1 MSEPPPPRECHV
13 KKWADFDGYGFNL
26 HAEKNKPGQF
36 IGKIDP
42 GSPAEKA
49 GLKEGDRIVEV
60 NGVNVNQENHK
71 QVVQRIKAIPDET
84 KLLVVDKK
92 CEEFHRQNEI
102 IVKHSLEYVLRL
114 SSEQEEEVI
123 DDDDD
128 EEVIDTRLQEVSI
141 EDEKEEDDVQDSIS
155 ESSPSP
161 PASVHNGSVKREDS
175 MMSNRSSVISTKV
188 LEPEVKIEPE
198 MNSPVPAVD
207 EHLEDKLE
215 EIHISDS
222 EETPIETESVTDTKP
237 NDEQVSLSSVDS
249 LVASSLEVSPLSERK
264 VEIPH
269 LVSEPKKETPN
280 SLSSGSPR
288 STPSPTMGKVD
299 GLDLNITAKE
309 MRERIGSRKKRD
321 PRKDNRMDFRKKHEI
336 IQTL

>member
-1 MSEPPPPRECHV
+1 M
-13 KKWADFDGYGFNL
+13 GYGFNL

-36 IGKIDP
+36 IGKIDS

-71 QVVQRIKAIPDET
+71 QVVQRIKAVPHET

-92 CEEFHRQNEI
+92 CEDFHKQNEI
-102 IVKHSLEYVLRL
+102 IVKSSLSYVLRL
-114 SSEQEEEVI
+114 SSEQEKEVI
-123 DDDDD
+123 NTNDDD

-141 EDEKEEDDVQDSIS
+141 EDDKEEEAQD
-155 ESSPSP
+155 
-161 PASVHNGSVKREDS
+161 
-175 MMSNRSSVISTKV
+175 
-188 LEPEVKIEPE
+188 
-198 MNSPVPAVD
+198 
-207 EHLEDKLE
+207 
-215 EIHISDS
+215 
-222 EETPIETESVTDTKP
+222 
-237 NDEQVSLSSVDS
+237 
-249 LVASSLEVSPLSERK
+249 
-264 VEIPH
+264 
-269 LVSEPKKETPN
+269 
-280 SLSSGSPR
+280 SGSPR
-288 STPSPTMGKVD
+288 STPSPTLGKVD

>member
-1 MSEPPPPRECHV
+1 MSEPPQPRSCQV
-13 KKWADFDGYGFNL
+13 KKWTDFDGYGFNL

-36 IGKIDP
+36 IGKIDA
-42 GSPAEKA
+42 GSPAEAA

-71 QVVQRIKAIPDET
+71 QVVQRIKAVPDET

-92 CEEFHRQNEI
+92 CEEFHKQNEI
-102 IVKHSLEYVLRL
+102 IVKSSLPYVLHL

-123 DDDDD
+123 DD
-128 EEVIDTRLQEVSI
+128 EEVIDTRLQEVTI
-141 EDEKEEDDVQDSIS
+141 ENHKEDDDDVQDSLS

-161 PASVHNGSVKREDS
+161 PASVHNGSVEREDS

-188 LEPEVKIEPE
+188 QEPEVNIEPE
-198 MNSPVPAVD
+198 MNSSVPAVD
-207 EHLEDKLE
+207 ENLEDKLE
-215 EIHISDS
+215 EVHISDT
-222 EETPIETESVTDTKP
+222 EEAAIETESIPDSKP
-237 NDEQVSLSSVDS
+237 NEEVVSISSEDS

-264 VEIPH
+264 VEIT
-269 LVSEPKKETPN
+269 ETKKETPN

-288 STPSPTMGKVD
+288 STPSPTLGKVD

>member
-1 MSEPPPPRECHV
+1 V
-13 KKWADFDGYGFNL
+13 KKWPHFDGYGFNL

-36 IGKIDP
+36 IGKIDA

-71 QVVQRIKAIPDET
+71 QVVQRIKAVPSET

-92 CEEFHRQNEI
+92 CEEYHKQNEI
-102 IVKHSLEYVLRL
+102 IVKSSLSYVIRL

-123 DDDDD
+123 DANDDD

-141 EDEKEEDDVQDSIS
+141 EDNKEEDVQDDVQDSVS

-161 PASVHNGSVKREDS
+161 PASVHNGSINREGS
-175 MMSNRSSVISTKV
+175 MMSNRSSVISAKV
-188 LEPEVKIEPE
+188 HEAEVKIEPE
-198 MNSPVPAVD
+198 MNSRVPVED
-207 EHLEDKLE
+207 DHLEDKLE

-222 EETPIETESVTDTKP
+222 EEMPIETEPLQVMKP
-237 NDEQVSLSSVDS
+237 NDEVSLSSADS
-249 LVASSLEVSPLSERK
+249 LVASSLEVSPVSERK

-269 LVSEPKKETPN
+269 LVPEPKKETPN

-288 STPSPTMGKVD
+288 STPSPTLGKVD

>member
-1 MSEPPPPRECHV
+1 MSEPPQPRECQV
-13 KKWADFDGYGFNL
+13 KKWPHFDGYGFNL

-42 GSPAEKA
+42 GSPAEAA

-71 QVVQRIKAIPDET
+71 QVVQRIKAVANET

-92 CEEFHRQNEI
+92 CEEFHKQNEI
-102 IVKHSLEYVLRL
+102 IVKSSLHYVLHL
-114 SSEQEEEVI
+114 SSEKEEEVI
-123 DDDDD
+123 DD

-141 EDEKEEDDVQDSIS
+141 EDDKEEDDVQDSIS
-155 ESSPSP
+155 ESSQSP
-161 PASVHNGSVKREDS
+161 PASVHNGSIKREDS

-188 LEPEVKIEPE
+188 QEPEVNIEPE

-207 EHLEDKLE
+207 ENLEDKLE

-222 EETPIETESVTDTKP
+222 EETPIETESSPVSKP
-237 NDEQVSLSSVDS
+237 NDEQVSISSEDS
-249 LVASSLEVSPLSERK
+249 LVASSLEASPLSERK
-264 VEIPH
+264 VEIPL
-269 LVSEPKKETPN
+269 LVPEPKKETPN

-288 STPSPTMGKVD
+288 STPSPTLGKVD

>member
-1 MSEPPPPRECHV
+1 MSEPPQPRECHV
-13 KKWADFDGYGFNL
+13 KKWPHFDGYGFNL

-36 IGKIDP
+36 IGKIDT

-71 QVVQRIKAIPDET
+71 QVVQRIKAVPHET

-92 CEEFHRQNEI
+92 CEDFHKQNEI
-102 IVKHSLEYVLRL
+102 IVKSSLSYVLRL

-123 DDDDD
+123 DTNDDD

-141 EDEKEEDDVQDSIS
+141 EDDKEEEVQDSVS

-161 PASVHNGSVKREDS
+161 PASVHNGSIKREDS
-175 MMSNRSSVISTKV
+175 MMSNRSSVISAKV
-188 LEPEVKIEPE
+188 EEQEVEMEPE
-198 MNSPVPAVD
+198 MNSRVPLED

-215 EIHISDS
+215 EINISDN
-222 EETPIETESVTDTKP
+222 EETTIETNQIQVTKT
-237 NDEQVSLSSVDS
+237 NDEVSLSSADS
-249 LVASSLEVSPLSERK
+249 LVASSLEVSPVSERK

-269 LVSEPKKETPN
+269 LVTQPKKETPN

-288 STPSPTMGKVD
+288 STPSPTLGKVD

>member
-1 MSEPPPPRECHV
+1 MAIPSIRLCHLT
-13 KKWADFDGYGFNL
+13 KWPSSPGYGFHL
-26 HAEKNKPGQF
+26 TSQKNKPGHF
-36 IGKIDP
+36 ISSVDP
-42 GSPAEKA
+42 ESAARAA
-49 GLKEGDRIVEV
+49 GLQVGDRIVEV
-60 NGVNVNQENHK
+60 NVVNVGLENHK

-161 PASVHNGSVKREDS
+161 PASVYNGSVKREDS

-188 LEPEVKIEPE
+188 
-198 MNSPVPAVD
+198 
-207 EHLEDKLE
+207 
-215 EIHISDS
+215 
-222 EETPIETESVTDTKP
+222 
-237 NDEQVSLSSVDS
+237 
-249 LVASSLEVSPLSERK
+249 
-264 VEIPH
+264 
-269 LVSEPKKETPN
+269 
-280 SLSSGSPR
+280 
-288 STPSPTMGKVD
+288 
-299 GLDLNITAKE
+299 
-309 MRERIGSRKKRD
+309 RINLFANLCLQR
-321 PRKDNRMDFRKKHEI
+321 
-336 IQTL
+336 L

>member
-1 MSEPPPPRECHV
+1 MSEPPQPRECHV
-13 KKWADFDGYGFNL
+13 KKWPHFDGYGFNL

-36 IGKIDP
+36 IGKIDT

-71 QVVQRIKAIPDET
+71 QVVQRIKAVPHET

-92 CEEFHRQNEI
+92 CEDFHKQNEI
-102 IVKHSLEYVLRL
+102 VVKSSLSYVLRL
-114 SSEQEEEVI
+114 SSEQEKEVI
-123 DDDDD
+123 DTNDDD

-141 EDEKEEDDVQDSIS
+141 EDDKEEEVQDSVS

-161 PASVHNGSVKREDS
+161 PASVHNGSIKREDS
-175 MMSNRSSVISTKV
+175 MISNRSSVISAK
-188 LEPEVKIEPE
+188 
-198 MNSPVPAVD
+198 
-207 EHLEDKLE
+207 
-215 EIHISDS
+215 
-222 EETPIETESVTDTKP
+222 
-237 NDEQVSLSSVDS
+237 
-249 LVASSLEVSPLSERK
+249 
-264 VEIPH
+264 
-269 LVSEPKKETPN
+269 TPN

-288 STPSPTMGKVD
+288 STPSPTLGKVD

>member
-1 MSEPPPPRECHV
+1 MSEPPAPRECHV
-13 KKWADFDGYGFNL
+13 KKWQHFDGYGFNL

-71 QVVQRIKAIPDET
+71 QVVQRIKAVPDET

-92 CEEFHRQNEI
+92 CEDFHRQNEI
-102 IVKHSLEYVLRL
+102 VVKNSLEYVLHL

-123 DDDDD
+123 DADDDD

-141 EDEKEEDDVQDSIS
+141 EDDQEEDTQDSVS
-155 ESSPSP
+155 ESSASP
-161 PASVHNGSVKREDS
+161 PPSVHNGSIKREDS
-175 MMSNRSSVISTKV
+175 MMSNRSSVISVKV
-188 LEPEVKIEPE
+188 QEPEVKIEPE

-222 EETPIETESVTDTKP
+222 EDAGIETEPIQDIKP
-237 NDEQVSLSSVDS
+237 NDEISLSSEDS

-269 LVSEPKKETPN
+269 LVPEPKKETPN

-288 STPSPTMGKVD
+288 STPSPTLGKVD

>member
-1 MSEPPPPRECHV
+1 MSEPPQPRSCQV
-13 KKWADFDGYGFNL
+13 KKWTDFDGYGFNL

-36 IGKIDP
+36 IGKIDA
-42 GSPAEKA
+42 GSPAEAA

-71 QVVQRIKAIPDET
+71 QVVQRIKAVPDET

-92 CEEFHRQNEI
+92 CEEFHKQNEI
-102 IVKHSLEYVLRL
+102 IVKSSLPYVLHL

-123 DDDDD
+123 DD
-128 EEVIDTRLQEVSI
+128 EEVIDTRLQEVTI
-141 EDEKEEDDVQDSIS
+141 ENHKEEDDDDVQDSLS

-161 PASVHNGSVKREDS
+161 PASVHNGSVEREDS

-188 LEPEVKIEPE
+188 QEPEVNIEPE
-198 MNSPVPAVD
+198 MNSSVPAVD
-207 EHLEDKLE
+207 ENLEDKLE
-215 EIHISDS
+215 EVHISDT
-222 EETPIETESVTDTKP
+222 EEAAIETESIPDSKP
-237 NDEQVSLSSVDS
+237 NEEVVSISSEDS

-264 VEIPH
+264 VEIT
-269 LVSEPKKETPN
+269 ETKKETPN

-288 STPSPTMGKVD
+288 STPSPTLGKVD

>member
-141 EDEKEEDDVQDSIS
+141 EDEKEEDDIQDSIS

-175 MMSNRSSVISTKV
+175 MMSNRSSVISTK
-188 LEPEVKIEPE
+188 
-198 MNSPVPAVD
+198 
-207 EHLEDKLE
+207 
-215 EIHISDS
+215 
-222 EETPIETESVTDTKP
+222 
-237 NDEQVSLSSVDS
+237 
-249 LVASSLEVSPLSERK
+249 
-264 VEIPH
+264 
-269 LVSEPKKETPN
+269 TPN

>member
-1 MSEPPPPRECHV
+1 MSEPPQPRQCLV
-13 KKWADFDGYGFNL
+13 KKWPDFDGYGFNL

-42 GSPAEKA
+42 GSPAEAA

-71 QVVQRIKAIPDET
+71 QVVQRIKAVPNET
-84 KLLVVDKK
+84 NLLVVDKK
-92 CEEFHRQNEI
+92 CEEFHKQNEI
-102 IVKHSLEYVLRL
+102 IVKSSLSYVLHL
-114 SSEQEEEVI
+114 SSEKEEEI
-123 DDDDD
+123 IDD

-141 EDEKEEDDVQDSIS
+141 EDHQEEDDDVQDSIS
-155 ESSPSP
+155 ESSSSP
-161 PASVHNGSVKREDS
+161 PPSVHNGSVEREDS

-188 LEPEVKIEPE
+188 QEPEVEIEPE
-198 MNSPVPAVD
+198 MNSPVPTVD
-207 EHLEDKLE
+207 EILEDKLE
-215 EIHISDS
+215 EINISDS
-222 EETPIETESVTDTKP
+222 EETPIEIETESIPVSKP
-237 NDEQVSLSSVDS
+237 DDEQVSLSSEDS

-264 VEIPH
+264 VEMPL
-269 LVSEPKKETPN
+269 LVPEPKKETPN

-288 STPSPTMGKVD
+288 STPSPTLGKVD